1 VTPGEQRV
9 AYFPDGYYEVDGLA
23 NTARHF
29 EAFAMRHGLP
39 FLMVH
44 SGPRTE
50 VERNGSVTRI
60 QLRRSFATF
69 PLDRGHQFDLLF
81 TKHYREVASRVREF
95 NPDLIQITGPGDVG
109 ILGALIA
116 HKLHIPLAATWQ
128 TNLHE
133 YAARRVAAATRFLPK
148 RASEWFSRTVERWSF
163 RALARFYKIP
173 RFLFAPNPEVI
184 RLLENATGKPCS
196 IMPHGVDT
204 DVFSPRWRDRA
215 TGSTE
220 PLRVGY
226 VGRLTPEKNVRV
238 LAQIEQELRKKG
250 HNDFEFVVVGEGL
263 ELGWLRENMHNAVF
277 PGVLTGKEL
286 SRAFANMDIFV
297 FPSETDTF
305 GLVVLEAMA
314 SGVPAIVSSSGGP
327 KYTVQQ
333 GKDGFVAN
341 NLTEFVNIIEGFL
354 TQKDLLASYRDAARE
369 FAVGTSW
376 EQVFE
381 RMYGTYEGYLRAS
394 NVIRDRVLDAA
405 LT

>member
-1 VTPGEQRV
+1 VTSEEIRV

-29 EAFAMRHGLP
+29 VAFAGRHGLP

-50 VERNGSVTRI
+50 VESCGSVTRI

-69 PLDRGHQFDLLF
+69 PLDRDHHFDLLF
-81 TKHYREVASRVREF
+81 TTHYGEIASRVREF

-116 HKLHIPLAATWQ
+116 HKLRIPLAATWQ

-133 YAARRVAAATRFLPK
+133 YAGRRMAAATRFLPK
-148 RASEWFSRTVERWSF
+148 RISEWFSQAAEHWSF
-163 RALARFYKIP
+163 RALSRFYKIP
-173 RFLFAPNPEVI
+173 QFLFAPNPEVI
-184 RLLENATGKPCS
+184 LSVEHSTGKPCS

-204 DVFSPRWRDRA
+204 EVFSPRWRDR
-215 TGSTE
+215 TSG
-220 PLRVGY
+220 PLRIGY

-250 HNDFEFVVVGEGL
+250 QNDFEFVVVGEGI
-263 ELGWLRENMHNAVF
+263 ELGWLRENMRNAMF
-277 PGVLTGKEL
+277 TGVLTGEEL
-286 SRAFANMDIFV
+286 SRAFANMDVFA

-314 SGVPAIVSSSGGP
+314 SGVPAIVSSGGGP
-327 KYTVQQ
+327 KYTVQH
-333 GKDGFVAN
+333 GKNGFIAP
-341 NLTEFVNIIEGFL
+341 NLLEFVNIIEGL
-354 TQKDLLASYRDAARE
+354 LKQRDLLASYRIAARE

-376 EQVFE
+376 DQVFE
-381 RMYGTYEGYLRAS
+381 RMYGTYEAYLRTTD
-394 NVIRDRVLDAA
+394 VIRDRVLDAA

>member
-1 VTPGEQRV
+1 MTSEYKRV

-29 EAFAMRHGLP
+29 EGFAGRHNLP

-50 VERNGSVTRI
+50 IQRSGSVTRI

-69 PLDRGHQFDLLF
+69 PLDRGHHFDLLF
-81 TKHYREVASRVREF
+81 STHYGEVAARVREF

-116 HKLHIPLAATWQ
+116 HRLHIPLAATWQ

-148 RASEWFSRTVERWSF
+148 RSSEWFSQAAERWSF

-173 RFLFAPNPEVI
+173 QFLFAPNPEVI

-204 DVFSPRWRDRA
+204 EVFSPRWRDRA
-215 TGSTE
+215 SG
-220 PLRVGY
+220 PLQIGY

-250 HNDFEFVVVGEGL
+250 HDDFEFVIVGEGL
-263 ELGWLRENMHNAVF
+263 ELGWLRENMRNAVF
-277 PGVLTGKEL
+277 TGVLTGKEL
-286 SRAFANMDIFV
+286 SRVFANMDIFV
-297 FPSETDTF
+297 FPSDTDTF

-314 SGVPAIVSSSGGP
+314 SGVPAIVGPNGGP
-327 KYTVQQ
+327 KYTVQH
-333 GKDGFVAN
+333 GKNGFIAN
-341 NLTEFVNIIEGFL
+341 TPVEFANIIEGLL
-354 TQKDLLASYRDAARE
+354 TQRDLLISYRNAAHE

-376 EQVFE
+376 DQVFE
-381 RMYGTYEGYLRAS
+381 RIYGTYESYLRSS